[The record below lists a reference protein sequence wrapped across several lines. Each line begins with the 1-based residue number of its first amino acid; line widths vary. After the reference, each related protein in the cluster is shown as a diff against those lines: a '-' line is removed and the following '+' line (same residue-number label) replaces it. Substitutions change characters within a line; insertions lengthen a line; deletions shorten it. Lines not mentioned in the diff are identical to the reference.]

1 MKEQKMEVYSRKK
14 IIPAFMLLTVMVVG
28 LFYAMNELQPLLLKN
43 HYLFDFGELLSGSAK
58 SSLFYRIM
66 WFFIDI
72 TELNFIGSLP
82 ASILMCIMAYVAAY
96 LERKKSM
103 AAGTSVDRS
112 VRIFS
117 GVFLSMVLSLIL
129 SQLLF
134 GGMFSNGFILTF
146 PVILSTQAF
155 VIFYGPS
162 SRKIIT
168 CALVCTPVTFIVC
181 QFLMVKFVSPL
192 GLPLF
197 LAVAFGLLVAIPICG
212 EIFRMMPWMKKE
224 ELTPKLEASNE
235 MHLPPAVTMKSE
247 TRFYINRIFGDV
259 SELTMWGGPLA
270 TIGMYIGAIISWM
283 LNPMHP
289 SFSIGRFPLIMCA
302 QILTAAL
309 SIFIYYPIWKKNGWA
324 WTFAGIIFV
333 SAIFVTYSLSPIL
346 ILATI
351 IIGAVVF
358 PPLIDWVLKALKY
371 KERWPVLFYIQ
382 LCVGMITAPW
392 AFILKAFFID
402 A

>member
-1 MKEQKMEVYSRKK
+1 MNEQKIEVYSRKQ
-14 IIPAFMLLTVMVVG
+14 IVPAFIALTVMVVG
-28 LFYAMNELQPLLLKN
+28 LFYAMNALQPLLLTN
-43 HYLFDFGELLSGSAK
+43 HYLFDFGELLSGSAEG
-58 SSLFYRIM
+58 SLFYRIM

-72 TELNFIGSLP
+72 TEVNFIGSVP
-82 ASILMCIMAYVAAY
+82 ASILMCIMAFVAVY
-96 LERKKSM
+96 LKRKSSK
-103 AAGTSVDRS
+103 ANGTSVDRS
-112 VRIFS
+112 VKIFS

-134 GGMFSNGFILTF
+134 GSMFSNGFILTF

-162 SRKIIT
+162 STKIIT
-168 CALVCTPVTFIVC
+168 CTLVCTPVTFIVC

-197 LAVAFGLLVAIPICG
+197 LAVAVGLLVAIPICG

-224 ELTPKLEASNE
+224 DPTPKLEASNQ
-235 MHLPPAVTMKSE
+235 MQFPAAVTMKSE
-247 TRFYINRIFGDV
+247 TRFYINRIFGDI

-270 TIGMYIGAIISWM
+270 TIGMYIGAIISWI

-289 SFSIGRFPLIMCA
+289 TFSLGQFPLIMCA

-309 SIFIYYPIWKKNGWA
+309 SILIYYPIWKKNGWA
-324 WTFAGIIFV
+324 WTFAGPLFV
-333 SAIFVTYSLSPIL
+333 SAIFVTYSLSPLL

-351 IIGAVVF
+351 IIGAV
-358 PPLIDWVLKALKY
+358 
-371 KERWPVLFYIQ
+371 
-382 LCVGMITAPW
+382 
-392 AFILKAFFID
+392 
-402 A
+402 